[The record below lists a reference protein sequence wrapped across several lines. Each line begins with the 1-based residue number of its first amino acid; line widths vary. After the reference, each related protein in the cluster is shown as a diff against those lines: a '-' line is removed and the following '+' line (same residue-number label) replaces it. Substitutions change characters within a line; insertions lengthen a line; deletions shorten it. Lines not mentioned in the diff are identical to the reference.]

1 MTQLRSRLWVA
12 NSNSWLQWSP
22 LPPTSHS
29 PLSSEPT
36 LSKPNWKARPSWQDD
51 IKKGGGEEEGAEP
64 KESARSPSQS
74 PPPGRISEAAG
85 DRPNQAPRHGIPKHP
100 LQGNPR
106 RGRTAKE
113 SRAAEAE
120 ARSGDRGRPD
130 SIPPLKCQQAAR
142 PAPSLNTH
150 SPQHHNKSSPPGSSP
165 ARLRAGSNVKPAPP
179 RPAAGLENPGQRPR
193 LAHSSA
199 ERTTEKKAGARTDS
213 QESPRGS

>member
-1 MTQLRSRLWVA
+1 MSQPKSQTLNRYDFSTAFQALGVA
-12 NSNSWLQWSP
+12 NSTSWPQWSP

-85 DRPNQAPRHGIPKHP
+85 DRPNRAPRHGIPKHP
-100 LQGNPR
+100 LQRNPR

-113 SRAAEAE
+113 SRAAEAG
-120 ARSGDRGRPD
+120 ACSRDPGRTD
-130 SIPPLKCQQAAR
+130 SMP
-142 PAPSLNTH
+142 H
-150 SPQHHNKSSPPGSSP
+150 SSVSRQ
-165 ARLRAGSNVKPAPP
+165 PAPP
-179 RPAAGLENPGQRPR
+179 PL
-193 LAHSSA
+193 
-199 ERTTEKKAGARTDS
+199 
-213 QESPRGS
+213 